1 MSKYRTGLGL
11 TQTLLAAMA
20 VLGLSGVPGAMAQ
33 MDTPNEQVHRI
44 NLKEV
49 EIADLIEDVSIITGY
64 TFIVHPQVRGRVTV
78 TSQAPLTTREVFDV
92 FLATLRVH
100 QFVAVPAGDRT
111 YRIVPEQTA
120 ASDAEVMISRGDD
133 AFVTQILKLNYF
145 SAVDAATMI
154 KPVINPAGQVVANK
168 NSNTVVVVDYASNM
182 ARVREIVRRLDED
195 QTVVKTISLKNV
207 PASEMEALLND
218 LDSEF
223 SMNFRAVASD
233 TTNTV
238 VVRGEETSVLRAVQV
253 ATQLD
258 SSERARDNIR
268 VISLNNAKAVDIV
281 PVLERLGGALSEQAN
296 LEAGGSDA
304 PTISAHEPTNSIVI
318 SADYEMLEAM
328 ERVVAA
334 LDVRRPQVMVEA
346 LVVEMSDDAVD
357 ELGLQFVV
365 SGTDGSIP
373 FATTNYSRS
382 APNMLALTGAL
393 AGAGELSDDVASDLQ
408 SSAISSLLGLEGIS
422 IGGGGVSGDTL
433 FGVIL
438 NAVKSDVTSN
448 ILSTPM
454 AMVVDNE
461 TASIIVG
468 QEVPVTTGSAVGS
481 DLTNAFVTIER
492 KDVGVQLDVTPQI
505 GEGDVVKL
513 QLKQE
518 ASNIAGSASSGEIIT
533 NKRSI
538 ETTVLADDGE
548 IIVLGGLVE
557 QTRSLSESKVPL
569 LGDLP
574 AVGNLFKSRG
584 DNVTKTNLMVFI
596 RPTIVRDTADAK
608 LTTVQKY
615 RYLQA
620 QELIRNEGDP
630 SAMDQYISD
639 VFGAAPPDS

>member
-1 MSKYRTGLGL
+1 M
-11 TQTLLAAMA
+11 
-20 VLGLSGVPGAMAQ
+20 
-33 MDTPNEQVHRI
+33 
-44 NLKEV
+44 
-49 EIADLIEDVSIITGY
+49 
-64 TFIVHPQVRGRVTV
+64 
-78 TSQAPLTTREVFDV
+78 
-92 FLATLRVH
+92 
-100 QFVAVPAGDRT
+100 
-111 YRIVPEQTA
+111 
-120 ASDAEVMISRGDD
+120 
-133 AFVTQILKLNYF
+133 
-145 SAVDAATMI
+145 
-154 KPVINPAGQVVANK
+154 
-168 NSNTVVVVDYASNM
+168 
-182 ARVREIVRRLDED
+182 
-195 QTVVKTISLKNV
+195 
-207 PASEMEALLND
+207 
-218 LDSEF
+218 
-223 SMNFRAVASD
+223 
-233 TTNTV
+233 
-238 VVRGEETSVLRAVQV
+238 
-253 ATQLD
+253 
-258 SSERARDNIR
+258 
-268 VISLNNAKAVDIV
+268 
-281 PVLERLGGALSEQAN
+281 
-296 LEAGGSDA
+296 
-304 PTISAHEPTNSIVI
+304 
-318 SADYEMLEAM
+318 
-328 ERVVAA
+328 
-334 LDVRRPQVMVEA
+334 
-346 LVVEMSDDAVD
+346 
-357 ELGLQFVV
+357 
-365 SGTDGSIP
+365 
-373 FATTNYSRS
+373 S
-382 APNMLALTGAL
+382 APA
-393 AGAGELSDDVASDLQ
+393 
-408 SSAISSLLGLEGIS
+408 
-422 IGGGGVSGDTL
+422 
-433 FGVIL
+433 
-438 NAVKSDVTSN
+438 
-448 ILSTPM
+448 STPM

>member
-1 MSKYRTGLGL
+1 MSKHRTGLGL

>member
-1 MSKYRTGLGL
+1 MSKHRTGLGL
-11 TQTLLAAMA
+11 TQTLLAAMV

-268 VISLNNAKAVDIV
+268 VISLNNAKAIDIV

>member
-1 MSKYRTGLGL
+1 MSKHRTGLGL

-78 TSQAPLTTREVFDV
+78 TSQASLTTREVFDV